1 MRVVP
6 TDRAEKP
13 ALSVPTQPIP
23 RGPKASASG
32 SHHALRQYVCGNKAD
47 PIAVRALRHP
57 VHPLSG
63 FGDSAGKAQ
72 PHRSLVIDSNHKSA
86 PTKVRSVEYVKICS
100 LYGVGYYYIPGTD
113 TCIKIGGYVRFETYH
128 NEVGGHYA
136 DRLPGGGDGT
146 FTRNSSTYGMQ
157 ARFRLT
163 GDVRTQTEYGTLR
176 SYFAFG
182 VNALNLGG
190 QSTAT
195 LSTAVLAMER
205 AFIQFAGFT
214 IGRSDTFFAFYN
226 GAAYGLV
233 PMFLD
238 GGSGPAGH
246 NVFAYTWQF
255 GNGLSASL
263 SVEDSAARIRSV
275 IDLNSTNLFGPTDR
289 SGIQVPDLVAN
300 LRVDQAWGSAQIMG
314 GLAKVRANY
323 YTGTGVNCTG
333 NNTTCAHPSD
343 EYGWGVG
350 AGLTL
355 KMPWDA
361 KDTFSGVIA
370 YAEGATGFVSHANA
384 QQFLHKQGIALGV
397 QQDAVFADPN
407 SVNGYGGGLELTT
420 AWGGT
425 VAFEHYWTPS
435 LRTSWVF
442 GYMTIEYGDN
452 AKALIARGGC
462 SGASGR
468 LVPGTVT
475 NCDPDYSFWRVA
487 SRTMW
492 NPVANLDVGVEIAY
506 NKVETAFAG
515 AATFNGAAMATQGLA
530 AGTYAIED
538 QSYWSAALRVQRNF
552 WP

>member
-1 MRVVP
+1 MKMV
-6 TDRAEKP
+6 KS
-13 ALSVPTQPIP
+13 LLL
-23 RGPKASASG
+23 GSAAG
-32 SHHALRQYVCGNKAD
+32 L
-47 PIAVRALRHP
+47 IAVAGAQAADLP
-57 VHPLSG
+57 V
-63 FGDSAGKAQ
+63 KA
-72 PHRSLVIDSNHKSA
+72 KA
-86 PTKVRSVEYVKICS
+86 VEYVKICS

-113 TCIKIGGYVRFETYH
+113 TCIKIGGYVRFEAYH
-128 NEVGGHYA
+128 NEVGGHYS
-136 DRLPGGGDGT
+136 DRAAPPGGDGT
-146 FTRNSSTYGMQ
+146 FTRNANDFGMQ

-176 SYFAFG
+176 AYFAFG
-182 VNALNLGG
+182 VNALNLGAAAG
-190 QSTAT
+190 G
-195 LSTAVLAMER
+195 AVTTNTVSMER

-246 NVFAYTWQF
+246 NVVAYTWQF

-263 SVEDSAARIRSV
+263 SLEDSGARIKPIV
-275 IDLNSTNLFGPTDR
+275 DLNATDLFQTAPGGGTTAVSDR
-289 SGIQVPDLVAN
+289 AGGHMPDIVAN

-314 GLAKVRANY
+314 GLAAQRANY
-323 YTGTGVNCTG
+323 YSGGAGCPAG
-333 NNTTCAHPSD
+333 FANTTGCANPGD
-343 EYGWGVG
+343 EWGWGVG

-361 KDTFSGVIA
+361 KDTLSGVIA
-370 YAEGATGFVSHANA
+370 YAEGATGFVSHANS
-384 QQFLHKQGIALGV
+384 QNFIHRQGIALGAQV
-397 QQDAVFADPN
+397 DAVFANPGQIA
-407 SVNGYGGGLELTT
+407 GYNGGLELTE

-425 VAFEHYWTPS
+425 IAFEHYWTPS

-442 GYMTIEYGDN
+442 GYMSVEYGDT
-452 AKALIARGGC
+452 AKALIASNIGGAC
-462 SGASGR
+462 AGANNR
-468 LVPGTVT
+468 FTPGTIS
-475 NCDPDYSFWRVA
+475 NCDPDYSLMRIA

-506 NKVETAFAG
+506 NKVDTAFAG
-515 AATFNGAAMATQGLA
+515 TAFLTGSPAGYAGGLA

-538 QSYWSAALRVQRNF
+538 QSYWSAAIRVQRSF